1 MAQNF
6 AGKTLIMYLFAV
18 PDKSSKKCGNLSHE
32 VSHHIVFLF
41 TTSHMY
47 THTHVPSPLPSFILM
62 ELKIKTRKILALG
75 ICFMITGL
83 AIMGDW
89 QGIGHDPCLAASSYN
104 SSSFTNKTTT
114 LSVHANASSTKNT
127 QEWNTGSGS
136 FELLDREVLQASH
149 CEAQSFSGHD
159 CYWNPV
165 SQVTG
170 KLCKDCDPVCRS
182 VQKSLNFVQFALG
195 VTLLTS
201 TIPVATI
208 VTSLVTTQFLPQELQ
223 VGTQCF
229 VLQINILTATVLG
242 TSLYWLD

>member
-1 MAQNF
+1 
-6 AGKTLIMYLFAV
+6 
-18 PDKSSKKCGNLSHE
+18 
-32 VSHHIVFLF
+32 
-41 TTSHMY
+41 MY

-62 ELKIKTRKILALG
+62 ELKIKTRKILALA

-104 SSSFTNKTTT
+104 FSSFTNNTTM
-114 LSVHANASSTKNT
+114 LSVHANASSTKNM

-136 FELLDREVLQASH
+136 LELLDREVLQASH

-159 CYWNPV
+159 CYWNLV

-182 VQKSLNFVQFALG
+182 VQKSLNFIQFALG

-208 VTSLVTTQFLPQELQ
+208 TTSLVTTQFLPQELQ
-223 VGTQCF
+223 VGM
-229 VLQINILTATVLG
+229 QI
-242 TSLYWLD
+242 